1 MNAFQWL
8 SLMQPFRKGRN
19 ICYIFLLTHF
29 NFLLLNDAWCS
40 EYIMNVI
47 LPPLGYLNEKL
58 CSHNWKMEVFK
69 SQLSLFYFAS
79 AKAVVNKY
87 LCMCK
92 CFQSLKHYIIYALKQ
107 ICPYETENGSH
118 ILCCSIPESHVQTCN
133 KFRIVQ
139 TILYSMK
146 VKLIQSML
154 KYDLKHR
161 YPIIFFFVF
170 FKSIP
175 SSF

>member
-1 MNAFQWL
+1 MFYQKTSDYWRGRMWIPRAKINSLVAINCGSYLWFFGGERSLSFTRKHHTLMNAFQWL

-92 CFQSLKHYIIYALKQ
+92 CFQSLKHYIIYALK
-107 ICPYETENGSH
+107 
-118 ILCCSIPESHVQTCN
+118 
-133 KFRIVQ
+133 
-139 TILYSMK
+139 
-146 VKLIQSML
+146 
-154 KYDLKHR
+154 
-161 YPIIFFFVF
+161 
-170 FKSIP
+170 
-175 SSF
+175 